1 MSLGN
6 NTDDSDLAH
15 RAVLYEAAI
24 QVVVHHRPEGQA
36 VSFSKDLIAEREQAE
51 ANGLAQVDPDGNVI
65 GYANDELN
73 GKPVSAEQRTHVQ
86 ELYSALCERE
96 GLESES

>member
-6 NTDDSDLAH
+6 NTDDSDLA
-15 RAVLYEAAI
+15 RCAVLYEAAI
-24 QVVVHHRPEGQA
+24 QVVVHHRPESKA
-36 VSFSKDLIAEREQAE
+36 VSFSEDLIAEREQAE
-51 ANGLAQVDPDGNVI
+51 ANGSAQVDFDGNVS

-73 GKPVSAEQRTHVQ
+73 GKPVSAEQRTQIQ

-96 GLESES
+96 DLKPES